1 MTTLHERPVRVFICD
16 DDVVLSAA
24 AQLGPIGHSLSDAA
38 CGERAEAY
46 CGAVTCDSTSTQC
59 YGSDGC
65 RGDTRTS
72 LTRRRDRGGWAPAAE
87 DLMCK
92 PHPE

>member
-1 MTTLHERPVRVFICD
+1 MTTLHDRPVRVFICD
-16 DDVVLSAA
+16 EDVVLSAA

-72 LTRRRDRGGWAPAAE
+72 STLLSRPRRWVPRAE
-87 DLMCK
+87 DLMC
-92 PHPE
+92 